1 MSPIPKNVLDPELY
15 AKIKKQI
22 HTRLA
27 KNGTRWGIYASSLL
41 VKTYKKRGGRY
52 SDDSSYK
59 KRKEK
64 EEKIQGLDRWFQEQ
78 WINICE
84 SDPPKKI
91 VKCGRSSLLSE
102 SESQSSVYPVCR
114 PYRRISPQTPTT
126 YGEMDRSTIQSICKK
141 KRRDPTHIL
150 PKFN

>member
-1 MSPIPKNVLDPELY
+1 MSPVPKNVLDPELY
-15 AKIKKQI
+15 AKIKQQI

-64 EEKIQGLDRWFQEQ
+64 EKKIQGLDRWFQEQ

-91 VKCGRSSLLSE
+91 VQCGRSSLSGGKE
-102 SESQSSVYPVCR
+102 EAEYPVCR
-114 PYRRISPQTPTT
+114 PYKRVSPQTPTT
-126 YGEMDRSTIQSICKK
+126 FGEMDRSDIQSICRK
-141 KRRDPTHIL
+141 KRKDPIHIL
-150 PKFN
+150 PKFD